1 MVSAMTEQPQRKKG
15 ILERLFPKF
24 MERWR
29 EMNERHQKR
38 IENSQ
43 TTSEPNEEKEEYE
56 CPQCGQS
63 CTKEEFESGFCLD
76 CDQIEMFGE

>member
-1 MVSAMTEQPQRKKG
+1 VVSAMTEQPQRKKG

-24 MERWR
+24 MERWH

-56 CPQCGQS
+56 CPQCGQE

-76 CDQIEMFGE
+76 CDTVEMGI